1 MCQIWY
7 PLYQSPDIGENSDG
21 DISDFSQSLIKESCR
36 NSITIDDIDM
46 KLGPVTKLYKSNK
59 TTSELIDDDIMLEN
73 CDVIVVFWI
82 CGQFGA
88 IWKLCSKLIACK
100 T

>member
-1 MCQIWY
+1 
-7 PLYQSPDIGENSDG
+7 
-21 DISDFSQSLIKESCR
+21 
-36 NSITIDDIDM
+36 M